1 MFNMF
6 KPKKTLD
13 EVEEEN
19 ELKEAELRGEE
30 LQLSIEQRRKLR
42 DNGLK
47 QSDFGGNIRKLV
59 TWFKE
64 H

>member
-19 ELKEAELRGEE
+19 ELKEAELRGED
-30 LQLSIEQRRKLR
+30 LQLSIEQRQKLR

-47 QSDFGGNIRKLV
+47 KSDFGGNIKRMV
-59 TWFKE
+59 EWFKT